1 MLIKSHKGGHNMI
14 CPLLSNSEKQVEC
27 LEKKCMWFMEN
38 PSDTIQ
44 DICSIK
50 FIAVNSIKTDKE
62 D

>member
-1 MLIKSHKGGHNMI
+1 MI

-27 LEKKCMWFMEN
+27 LEEKCMWFMEN